1 MIPILY
7 ESNETEFTSNGLG
20 RLRDATSVVVTEER
34 NGVYECSFEYP
45 VGGQNY
51 DLIRLGRIIA
61 VKHDDTDD
69 IQPFDIVSYS
79 RPINGIV
86 QFNAVHIS
94 YRQSKMVASGNGVS
108 DLVSAFAM
116 LRSAVPSNPF
126 SYDTDITS
134 TIYLPTADG
143 VPRSVRAILGGEE
156 GSILDTYGGEYEW
169 DKFNV
174 KLWQARGRVLDLT
187 IRYGVNMTDF
197 EDNADISDSYSSI
210 VPYWVGSD
218 ATIKGNIV
226 NSGAPTSTGRDEAVA
241 VDFSGKFENR
251 PTAAQ
256 LQTAASSMLAAEQPY
271 LPAQSITVSFTG
283 ADGEQDE
290 ISDLRKCQLCD
301 TVTVEFPRYDMS
313 GQFKIV
319 RTVYDVLSERFEEM
333 ELGALSVSL
342 SEALGIENGFGSSN
356 SKDSGIVDTYGAI
369 IGGTWS
375 SKSIGTGATWT
386 ELANFTI
393 PEDGVWLLIA
403 QLIYAPN
410 ATGHRTMTIAT
421 SSATAGVGI
430 YSDRRQAVNG
440 TETPLR
446 VVAVVQGNTKYYVNT
461 YHGASSAIS
470 CQGRYT
476 AFKIGNS
483 VNRIGG

>member
-197 EDNADISDSYSSI
+197 EDSADISDSYSSI
-210 VPYWVGSD
+210 VPYWAGSD

-241 VDFSGKFENR
+241 VDFSGKFQNR

-256 LQTAASSMLAAEQPY
+256 LQNAASSMLAAEQPY

-283 ADGEQDE
+283 ADGEQGE

-342 SEALGIENGFGSSN
+342 SEALGLDSGGFGGN
-356 SKDSGIVDTYGAI
+356 GGTADSGIVDHYGAI
-369 IGGTWS
+369 
-375 SKSIGTGATWT
+375 TGASIADKSLSSGSSWQNIGSIT
-386 ELANFTI
+386 L
-393 PEDGVWLLIA
+393 PDGAWLLYLTVVFPTNSSGYR
-403 QLIYAPN
+403 QLTVADTSAAAGTVIRTVRRAPTN
-410 ATGHRTMTIAT
+410 GAATTIAINCPLEGGKT
-421 SSATAGVGI
+421 YYINGAQNSGSALT
-430 YSDRRQAVNG
+430 
-440 TETPLR
+440 
-446 VVAVVQGNTKYYVNT
+446 VQTG
-461 YHGASSAIS
+461 
-470 CQGRYT
+470 YT
-476 AFKIGNS
+476 AI
-483 VNRIGG
+483 RIGKNYTA

>member
-20 RLRDATSVVVTEER
+20 RLRDAKSVVVTEER

-94 YRQSKMVASGNGVS
+94 YRMSKMVASGNGVS

-197 EDNADISDSYSSI
+197 EDSADISDSYSSI
-210 VPYWVGSD
+210 VPYWAGSD

-256 LQTAASSMLAAEQPY
+256 LQNAASSMLAAEQPY

-283 ADGEQDE
+283 ADGEQGE

-301 TVTVEFPRYDMS
+301 TVTVEFPKYDMS

-342 SEALGIENGFGSSN
+342 SEALGLDSGGFGGN
-356 SKDSGIVDTYGAI
+356 GGTADSGIVDHYGAI
-369 IGGTWS
+369 SGASIADKSLSSGSSWQNIG
-375 SKSIGTGATWT
+375 SITLPDGA
-386 ELANFTI
+386 
-393 PEDGVWLLIA
+393 WLLYLTA
-403 QLIYAPN
+403 VFASNGSGYRLL
-410 ATGHRTMTIAT
+410 TIADT
-421 SSATAGVGI
+421 SAAAGTVIRTVRRAPTNGAATTIAINCPLEGGKTYYINGVQNSGSALT
-430 YSDRRQAVNG
+430 
-440 TETPLR
+440 
-446 VVAVVQGNTKYYVNT
+446 VQT
-461 YHGASSAIS
+461 
-470 CQGRYT
+470 RYT
-476 AFKIGNS
+476 AVKIGKNYTA
-483 VNRIGG
+483 

>member
-94 YRQSKMVASGNGVS
+94 YRMSKMVASGNGVS

-116 LRSAVPSNPF
+116 LRGAVPSNPF

-197 EDNADISDSYSSI
+197 EDSADISDSYSSI
-210 VPYWVGSD
+210 VPYWAGSD

-241 VDFSGKFENR
+241 VDFSGKFQNR

-283 ADGEQDE
+283 ADGEQGE

-301 TVTVEFPRYDMS
+301 TVTVEFPKYDMS

-342 SEALGIENGFGSSN
+342 SEALGIDSGGFGGN
-356 SKDSGIVDTYGAI
+356 GGTADSGIVDHYGAI
-369 IGGTWS
+369 SGASIADKSLSSGSSWQNIG
-375 SKSIGTGATWT
+375 SITLPDGA
-386 ELANFTI
+386 
-393 PEDGVWLLIA
+393 WLLYLTA
-403 QLIYAPN
+403 SFASNSSGYRLL
-410 ATGHRTMTIAT
+410 TIADT
-421 SSATAGVGI
+421 SAAAGTVIRTERRAPTNGAATTIAINCPLEGGKTYYINGVQNSGSALT
-430 YSDRRQAVNG
+430 
-440 TETPLR
+440 
-446 VVAVVQGNTKYYVNT
+446 VQT
-461 YHGASSAIS
+461 
-470 CQGRYT
+470 RYT
-476 AFKIGNS
+476 AVKIGKNYTA
-483 VNRIGG
+483 

>member
-197 EDNADISDSYSSI
+197 EDSADISDSYSSI
-210 VPYWVGSD
+210 VPYWAGSD

-301 TVTVEFPRYDMS
+301 TVTVEFPRYGMS

-333 ELGALSVSL
+333 ELGTLSLSL
-342 SEALGIENGFGSSN
+342 SEALGIDALGSDINRTSTPEDYVTETGDSSGWRYRKWKNGWVEAWCYYSVGSVAITTS
-356 SKDSGIVDTYGAI
+356 SPGYGGYRSAEISITIPSGIFPGTPGCQVQKAQAQ
-369 IGGTWS
+369 GGW
-375 SKSIGTGATWT
+375 
-386 ELANFTI
+386 
-393 PEDGVWLLIA
+393 IA
-403 QLIYAPN
+403 H
-410 ATGHRTMTIAT
+410 ATGR
-421 SSATAGVGI
+421 SATQIVVMYG
-430 YSDRRQAVNG
+430 SG
-440 TETPLR
+440 TSQTITD
-446 VVAVVQGNTKYYVNT
+446 QYVYVYAYWYN
-461 YHGASSAIS
+461 
-470 CQGRYT
+470 
-476 AFKIGNS
+476 
-483 VNRIGG
+483 

>member
-197 EDNADISDSYSSI
+197 EDSADISDSYSSI
-210 VPYWVGSD
+210 VPYWAGSD

-241 VDFSGKFENR
+241 VDFSGKFQNR

-256 LQTAASSMLAAEQPY
+256 LQNAASSMLAAEQPY

-283 ADGEQDE
+283 ADGEQGE

-342 SEALGIENGFGSSN
+342 SEALGIDSGGFSGNGGTA
-356 SKDSGIVDTYGAI
+356 DSGIVDHYGDI
-369 IGGTWS
+369 
-375 SKSIGTGATWT
+375 TGASIADKSLSSGSSWQNIGSIT
-386 ELANFTI
+386 L
-393 PEDGVWLLIA
+393 PDGAWLLYLTVVFPTNSSGYR
-403 QLIYAPN
+403 QLAVAEQSAAAGTAIRTVRRAPTN
-410 ATGHRTMTIAT
+410 GAATTIAINCPLEGGRT
-421 SSATAGVGI
+421 YYINGVQNSGSALT
-430 YSDRRQAVNG
+430 
-440 TETPLR
+440 
-446 VVAVVQGNTKYYVNT
+446 VQT
-461 YHGASSAIS
+461 
-470 CQGRYT
+470 RYT
-476 AFKIGNS
+476 AI
-483 VNRIGG
+483 RIGKNYTA